1 VSYFRTIFLFVILI
15 PFQALAEDG
24 LTIAV
29 ASNFQRTA
37 AAIAAEFSQ
46 STQIPV
52 RISAGST
59 GRLYAQ
65 IVNGAPY
72 DVFLAADSARPK
84 RLEDE
89 GLAATG
95 SRLTYAVGSLLLWS
109 ADTTL
114 DEGECLEALK
124 SGSYRRL
131 AIANPLTAPYGL
143 AAQEFL
149 QAANLYDAA
158 LSRLVYGEN
167 IAQAL
172 HFVASGN
179 ATLGLVSASQ
189 INLDI
194 PVETRCAWEVP
205 RHMHSEIVQQ
215 GVVLNASASPEAAM
229 KFMAFLQG
237 PRVAAILKGH
247 GYKAPE

>member
-1 VSYFRTIFLFVILI
+1 MSFYRTALLFALLVPLKS
-15 PFQALAEDG
+15 LAEDG
-24 LTIAV
+24 LTVAV

-37 AAIAAEFSQ
+37 AAIAAEFSKTT
-46 STQIPV
+46 SIPV

-59 GRLYAQ
+59 GKLYAQ

-72 DVFLAADSARPK
+72 DIFLAADSARPK

-89 GLAATG
+89 GIAAKG

-109 ADTTL
+109 ADTAL
-114 DEGECLEALK
+114 DEGECLETLN

-149 QAANLYDAA
+149 HAAKLYDDA
-158 LSRLVYGEN
+158 SRRLVYGEN

-172 HFVASGN
+172 HFVVSGN
-179 ATLGLVSASQ
+179 ATLGLVAASQ
-189 INLDI
+189 INSDI
-194 PVETRCAWEVP
+194 PVETRCAWAVP
-205 RHMHSEIVQQ
+205 GHMHSEIVQQ
-215 GVVLNASASPEAAM
+215 GVVLNASIRPDAAM

>member
-1 VSYFRTIFLFVILI
+1 MSYCRTVFLFLFLL
-15 PFQALAEDG
+15 PFQSLAEDG
-24 LTIAV
+24 LTVAV
-29 ASNFQRTA
+29 ASNFQRA
-37 AAIAAEFSQ
+37 ATSIAAEFSQ

-59 GRLYAQ
+59 GKLYAQ

-72 DVFLAADSARPK
+72 DIFLAADSARPK
-84 RLEDE
+84 RLEDD
-89 GLAATG
+89 GIAVKG
-95 SRLTYAVGSLLLWS
+95 SRITYAVGSLLLWS

-114 DEGECLEALK
+114 DEGECLETLK

-143 AAQEFL
+143 AATEFL
-149 QAANLYDAA
+149 QAANLYDDAS
-158 LSRLVYGEN
+158 SRLVYGEN
-167 IAQAL
+167 VAQAL

-179 ATLGLVSASQ
+179 ATLGLLAASQ
-189 INLDI
+189 IGPDI
-194 PVETRCAWEVP
+194 PVETRCAWAVP

-215 GVVLNASASPEAAM
+215 GVVLNASISPDAAM
-229 KFMAFLQG
+229 KFMTFLQG

>member
-1 VSYFRTIFLFVILI
+1 MSFYRTALLLSLLVPLES
-15 PFQALAEDG
+15 LAEDG
-24 LTIAV
+24 LTVAV

-37 AAIAAEFSQ
+37 AVIAAEFSK
-46 STQIPV
+46 STRIPV

-59 GRLYAQ
+59 GKLYAQ

-72 DVFLAADSARPK
+72 DIFLAADSARPK
-84 RLEDE
+84 RLEDD
-89 GLAATG
+89 GVATRG
-95 SRLTYAVGSLLLWS
+95 SRLTYAIGSLLLWS
-109 ADTTL
+109 ADKAL
-114 DEGECLEALK
+114 DEGECLETLR

-179 ATLGLVSASQ
+179 ATLGLVAASQ
-189 INLDI
+189 INSGI

-205 RHMHSEIVQQ
+205 GHMHSEIIQQ
-215 GVVLNASASPEAAM
+215 GVVLNASISPEAAA

-237 PRVAAILKGH
+237 PRVAVILESH
-247 GYKAPE
+247 GYKAPK

>member
-1 VSYFRTIFLFVILI
+1 M
-15 PFQALAEDG
+15 
-24 LTIAV
+24 
-29 ASNFQRTA
+29 
-37 AAIAAEFSQ
+37 
-46 STQIPV
+46 
-52 RISAGST
+52 
-59 GRLYAQ
+59 
-65 IVNGAPY
+65 
-72 DVFLAADSARPK
+72 
-84 RLEDE
+84 
-89 GLAATG
+89 
-95 SRLTYAVGSLLLWS
+95 LWS
-109 ADTTL
+109 ADKAL
-114 DEGECLEALK
+114 DEGECLETLR

-179 ATLGLVSASQ
+179 ATLGLVAASQ
-189 INLDI
+189 INSGI

-205 RHMHSEIVQQ
+205 GHMHSDITQQ
-215 GVVLNASASPEAAM
+215 GVVLNASTSPEAAA

-237 PRVAAILKGH
+237 PRVAVILESH
-247 GYKAPE
+247 GYKAPK